1 MSNNELIVVYDKRIS
16 KTYIFKN
23 EAVFNEWKSK
33 YCFTANSLI
42 HIMLDNTLEDDK
54 TNQTILDGIEY
65 LIVPLKIFID
75 KIKVAI
81 IKTEKNI

>member
-1 MSNNELIVVYDKRIS
+1 MNNNELIVVYDKRIN

-23 EAVFNEWKSK
+23 ESVFDEWKSK
-33 YCFTANSLI
+33 YCFTTNSLI
-42 HIMLDNTLEDDK
+42 HIMLDNTLEDNK
-54 TNQTILDGIEY
+54 TNQTVLDGIEY

-75 KIKVAI
+75 KIKSAI